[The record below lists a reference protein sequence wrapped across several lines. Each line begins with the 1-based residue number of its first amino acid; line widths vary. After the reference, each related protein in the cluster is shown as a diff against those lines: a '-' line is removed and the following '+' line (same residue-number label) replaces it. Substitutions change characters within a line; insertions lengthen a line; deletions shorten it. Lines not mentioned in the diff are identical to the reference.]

1 MTESELI
8 KRITDMRD
16 ENRRYEKEI
25 ADLEKIVE
33 RLDAEKTELKD
44 IKADLEDK
52 NKYLK
57 ETVKRMNT
65 ENMMLEADKADLEG
79 ENRHLTERVKLLE
92 HKRDELIDELK
103 RVGGDKERD
112 IVVGQLMAY
121 RQMFKMI
128 LDRGKE

>member
-25 ADLEKIVE
+25 ADLERIVE

-44 IKADLEDK
+44 IKADLED
-52 NKYLK
+52 
-57 ETVKRMNT
+57 
-65 ENMMLEADKADLEG
+65 D
-79 ENRHLTERVKLLE
+79 NRHLTERVKMLE

-112 IVVGQLMAY
+112 IVGGQLMAY

>member
-33 RLDAEKTELKD
+33 RLDAERTELKD
-44 IKADLEDK
+44 IKADLED
-52 NKYLK
+52 
-57 ETVKRMNT
+57 
-65 ENMMLEADKADLEG
+65 
-79 ENRHLTERVKLLE
+79 ENRHLAERVKLLE
-92 HKRDELIDELK
+92 HKRDELLDELK
-103 RVGGDKERD
+103 RAGGDKERD

-121 RQMFKMI
+121 RQIFRMI

>member
-44 IKADLEDK
+44 IKAELED
-52 NKYLK
+52 
-57 ETVKRMNT
+57 
-65 ENMMLEADKADLEG
+65 D
-79 ENRHLTERVKLLE
+79 NRHLAERVKMLE
-92 HKRDELIDELK
+92 HKRDELLDELR

-121 RQMFKMI
+121 RQIFKMI

>member
-33 RLDAEKTELKD
+33 RLDAERTELRD
-44 IKADLEDK
+44 TKADLED
-52 NKYLK
+52 
-57 ETVKRMNT
+57 
-65 ENMMLEADKADLEG
+65 
-79 ENRHLTERVKLLE
+79 ENRHLAERVKLLE

>member
-1 MTESELI
+1 MTQYERELAHLEEMAGLRATI
-8 KRITDMRD
+8 EKLNA
-16 ENRRYEKEI
+16 ENK
-25 ADLEKIVE
+25 K
-33 RLDAEKTELKD
+33 LKD
-44 IKADLEDK
+44 D
-52 NKYLK
+52 N
-57 ETVKRMNT
+57 V
-65 ENMMLEADKADLEG
+65 DLEG
-79 ENRHLTERVKLLE
+79 ENRHLAERVKLLE

>member
-44 IKADLEDK
+44 IKAELED
-52 NKYLK
+52 
-57 ETVKRMNT
+57 
-65 ENMMLEADKADLEG
+65 D
-79 ENRHLTERVKLLE
+79 NRHLAERVKLLE

>member
-33 RLDAEKTELKD
+33 RLDAERNELRD
-44 IKADLEDK
+44 
-52 NKYLK
+52 
-57 ETVKRMNT
+57 T
-65 ENMMLEADKADLEG
+65 KADLEG
-79 ENRHLTERVKLLE
+79 ENRHLAERVKLLE

-112 IVVGQLMAY
+112 VVVGQLMAY
-121 RQMFKMI
+121 RQIFRMI

>member
-33 RLDAEKTELKD
+33 RLDAERTELKD
-44 IKADLEDK
+44 IKADLED
-52 NKYLK
+52 
-57 ETVKRMNT
+57 
-65 ENMMLEADKADLEG
+65 
-79 ENRHLTERVKLLE
+79 ENRHLAERVKLLE
-92 HKRDELIDELK
+92 HKRDELLDELK
-103 RVGGDKERD
+103 RAGGDKERD

-121 RQMFKMI
+121 RQIFKMI

>member
-33 RLDAEKTELKD
+33 RLDAEKTELRD
-44 IKADLEDK
+44 IKAELED
-52 NKYLK
+52 
-57 ETVKRMNT
+57 
-65 ENMMLEADKADLEG
+65 D
-79 ENRHLTERVKLLE
+79 NRHLAERVKLLE

>member
-1 MTESELI
+1 MTELELI
-8 KRITDMRD
+8 ERVRDMRD
-16 ENRRYEKEI
+16 KNIRYESEI
-25 ADLEKIVE
+25 ARLEEIVE

-44 IKADLEDK
+44 IKAELEDS
-52 NKYLK
+52 
-57 ETVKRMNT
+57 
-65 ENMMLEADKADLEG
+65 
-79 ENRHLTERVKLLE
+79 NRHLSERVKMLE

>member
-44 IKADLEDK
+44 TKADLED
-52 NKYLK
+52 
-57 ETVKRMNT
+57 
-65 ENMMLEADKADLEG
+65 D
-79 ENRHLTERVKLLE
+79 NRHLAERVKMLE

-121 RQMFKMI
+121 RQVFKMI

>member
-1 MTESELI
+1 MTQYERELAHLNEMAGLRATI
-8 KRITDMRD
+8 ERLNA
-16 ENRRYEKEI
+16 ENRK
-25 ADLEKIVE
+25 
-33 RLDAEKTELKD
+33 LKD
-44 IKADLEDK
+44 D
-52 NKYLK
+52 N
-57 ETVKRMNT
+57 V
-65 ENMMLEADKADLEG
+65 DLEG
-79 ENRHLTERVKLLE
+79 ENRHLAERVKLLE

>member
-25 ADLEKIVE
+25 ADLERIVE

-44 IKADLEDK
+44 IKADLED
-52 NKYLK
+52 
-57 ETVKRMNT
+57 
-65 ENMMLEADKADLEG
+65 
-79 ENRHLTERVKLLE
+79 ENRHLAERVKLLE

>member
-1 MTESELI
+1 MTESKLI

-25 ADLEKIVE
+25 TDLENIVE
-33 RLDAEKTELKD
+33 RLVAERTELKD
-44 IKADLEDK
+44 VKADLED
-52 NKYLK
+52 
-57 ETVKRMNT
+57 
-65 ENMMLEADKADLEG
+65 
-79 ENRHLTERVKLLE
+79 ENRHLAERVKLLE
-92 HKRDELIDELK
+92 HKRDELIDELR

>member
-33 RLDAEKTELKD
+33 RLDAEKTELRD
-44 IKADLEDK
+44 IKADLED
-52 NKYLK
+52 
-57 ETVKRMNT
+57 
-65 ENMMLEADKADLEG
+65 
-79 ENRHLTERVKLLE
+79 ENRHLAERVKLLE

-121 RQMFKMI
+121 RQMFRMI

>member
-8 KRITDMRD
+8 ERITDMRD

-44 IKADLEDK
+44 IKADLED
-52 NKYLK
+52 
-57 ETVKRMNT
+57 
-65 ENMMLEADKADLEG
+65 
-79 ENRHLTERVKLLE
+79 ENRHLVERVKLLE
-92 HKRDELIDELK
+92 HKRDELLDELK

-121 RQMFKMI
+121 RQMFRMI

>member
-44 IKADLEDK
+44 VKADLED
-52 NKYLK
+52 
-57 ETVKRMNT
+57 
-65 ENMMLEADKADLEG
+65 D
-79 ENRHLTERVKLLE
+79 NRHLAERVKLLE

>member
-33 RLDAEKTELKD
+33 RLDAERTELKD
-44 IKADLEDK
+44 VKADLED
-52 NKYLK
+52 
-57 ETVKRMNT
+57 
-65 ENMMLEADKADLEG
+65 

>member
-33 RLDAEKTELKD
+33 RLDAERTELKD
-44 IKADLEDK
+44 IKADLED
-52 NKYLK
+52 
-57 ETVKRMNT
+57 
-65 ENMMLEADKADLEG
+65 D
-79 ENRHLTERVKLLE
+79 NRHLAERVKLLE

-121 RQMFKMI
+121 RQMFRMI

>member
-1 MTESELI
+1 MTESELK

-33 RLDAEKTELKD
+33 RLDAERTELKD
-44 IKADLEDK
+44 IKADLED
-52 NKYLK
+52 
-57 ETVKRMNT
+57 
-65 ENMMLEADKADLEG
+65 D
-79 ENRHLTERVKLLE
+79 NRHLAERVKLLE

-103 RVGGDKERD
+103 RVGGDKGRD
-112 IVVGQLMAY
+112 IVVSQLMAY
-121 RQMFKMI
+121 RQMFRMI

>member
-1 MTESELI
+1 MTQYERELAHLEEMAGLRATI
-8 KRITDMRD
+8 EKLNA
-16 ENRRYEKEI
+16 ENRK
-25 ADLEKIVE
+25 
-33 RLDAEKTELKD
+33 LKD
-44 IKADLEDK
+44 D
-52 NKYLK
+52 N
-57 ETVKRMNT
+57 V
-65 ENMMLEADKADLEG
+65 DLEG
-79 ENRHLTERVKLLE
+79 ENKHLAERVELLE

>member
-1 MTESELI
+1 MTESELK

-16 ENRRYEKEI
+16 ENRRNEKGI

-33 RLDAEKTELKD
+33 RLDAENNELKD
-44 IKADLEDK
+44 IKADLED
-52 NKYLK
+52 
-57 ETVKRMNT
+57 
-65 ENMMLEADKADLEG
+65 
-79 ENRHLTERVKLLE
+79 ENRHLAERVKLLE

>member
-33 RLDAEKTELKD
+33 RLDAEKTELRD
-44 IKADLEDK
+44 IKADLED
-52 NKYLK
+52 
-57 ETVKRMNT
+57 
-65 ENMMLEADKADLEG
+65 

-92 HKRDELIDELK
+92 HKRDELLDELK

>member
-33 RLDAEKTELKD
+33 RLDAEKTELRD
-44 IKADLEDK
+44 IKADLED
-52 NKYLK
+52 
-57 ETVKRMNT
+57 
-65 ENMMLEADKADLEG
+65 D
-79 ENRHLTERVKLLE
+79 NRHLSERVKLLE

>member
-33 RLDAEKTELKD
+33 RLDAENKELKVV
-44 IKADLEDK
+44 KADLED
-52 NKYLK
+52 
-57 ETVKRMNT
+57 
-65 ENMMLEADKADLEG
+65 D
-79 ENRHLTERVKLLE
+79 NRHLAERVEMLE
-92 HKRDELIDELK
+92 HKRGELLDELK

-121 RQMFKMI
+121 RQIFRMI

>member
-33 RLDAEKTELKD
+33 RLDAERTELRD
-44 IKADLEDK
+44 IKADLED
-52 NKYLK
+52 
-57 ETVKRMNT
+57 
-65 ENMMLEADKADLEG
+65 D
-79 ENRHLTERVKLLE
+79 NRHLAERVKMLE
-92 HKRDELIDELK
+92 HKRDELLDELK

-121 RQMFKMI
+121 RQMFRMI

>member
-44 IKADLEDK
+44 IKAELED
-52 NKYLK
+52 
-57 ETVKRMNT
+57 
-65 ENMMLEADKADLEG
+65 D
-79 ENRHLTERVKLLE
+79 NRHLAERVKLLE
-92 HKRDELIDELK
+92 HKRDELLDELR

-121 RQMFKMI
+121 RQMFRMI

>member
-44 IKADLEDK
+44 IKADLED
-52 NKYLK
+52 
-57 ETVKRMNT
+57 
-65 ENMMLEADKADLEG
+65 D
-79 ENRHLTERVKLLE
+79 NRHLSERVKMLE

-121 RQMFKMI
+121 RQIFKMI